1 MLSYIRQNIY
11 CCLITIIAIILLRLH
26 TIVTVFCY
34 ICRRRFSERILL
46 LFDNS
51 SKLMTVILLVLKA
64 LLIVLLK
71 FQPDTVLVFGHRP
84 SWQQFAVKRAL
95 IQTMMQFP
103 N

>member
-1 MLSYIRQNIY
+1 MN
-11 CCLITIIAIILLRLH
+11 LLCLH

-46 LFDNS
+46 LFDKS
-51 SKLMTVILLVLKA
+51 SKLMTVISP

-71 FQPDTVLVFGHRP
+71 CQPDTVLVVGNGP
-84 SWQQFAVKRAL
+84 SWQQFAVQQAL

-103 N
+103 NKLFKGRNTKRKKGLEVS